1 MQLAFSLFDVPYCGV
16 GTFDA
21 LEGLINSRL
30 SIRLCTLRESRVF
43 TKAQLSVLSK
53 VEYL

>member
-1 MQLAFSLFDVPYCGV
+1 MQFAFSFFDVSYCGV

-21 LEGLINSRL
+21 LEGLTNSML
-30 SIRLCTLRESRVF
+30 SIPLCTLRESRVF
-43 TKAQLSVLSK
+43 IKAQLRVLSE